1 MENSKSTGIGIF
13 GVIQIVLIILKLF
26 NVINISWGAVF
37 IPTYI
42 SLALIVIVLLILLI
56 FAILAKG

>member
-1 MENSKSTGIGIF
+1 MENSKSTGIDIF